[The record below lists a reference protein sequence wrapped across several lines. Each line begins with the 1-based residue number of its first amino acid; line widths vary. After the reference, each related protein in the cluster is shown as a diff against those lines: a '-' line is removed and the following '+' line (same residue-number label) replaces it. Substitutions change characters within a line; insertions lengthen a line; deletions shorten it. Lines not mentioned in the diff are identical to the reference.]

1 MSAAGARSAT
11 KKTTKIVLSAAAL
24 TAAVG
29 LGTAA
34 VIFGPAAAIS
44 REPAPNASDMLAAQL
59 DPRQGSPLV
68 RVAIVKPAG
77 ASERAFTGIISARVQ
92 SNLGFRVPGKVVERF
107 IDAGQEVYAGQPLMR
122 LDPKDLD
129 LALTAKE
136 NAVAAAR
143 ALAAQAR
150 ADEARY
156 RQLTADGWVSRQRY
170 DQAKAAADS
179 AEAQLTAAEAQAD
192 VARNEAGYSLLL
204 ADADGTVVET
214 LAEPGQVVAAGQTVA
229 KLAHAGPREAVVDLP
244 ETVRPA
250 IGSPAQARVYG
261 GGPTPSPAHLRQLS
275 DAADPATRTYEAR
288 YVLDGNASR
297 APLGATVTV
306 SVATGG
312 TTEAAKVPLGAL
324 YDDGKSSG
332 IWVVDPHSS
341 SVSLRAVQVR
351 RLAKE
356 IAVVSGVES
365 GERVVALGA
374 HLLHQGA
381 RVRLADDREASQ

>member
-11 KKTTKIVLSAAAL
+11 KKTSKVVLSAAAL

-29 LGTAA
+29 FGTAA
-34 VIFGPAAAIS
+34 VMFGPAAAVS
-44 REPAPNASDMLAAQL
+44 RVPAPNASDILAAQL
-59 DPRQGSPLV
+59 DPRQGPPLV
-68 RVAIVKPAG
+68 QIAVAKPAG
-77 ASERAFTGIISARVQ
+77 TSERAFTGIISARVQ
-92 SNLGFRVPGKVVERF
+92 SNLGFRVPGKVVERLV
-107 IDAGQEVYAGQPLMR
+107 DVGQEVRAGQPLMR

-143 ALAAQAR
+143 ALAAQTR

-156 RQLTADGWVSRQRY
+156 RQLAAEGWAPRQRY

-214 LAEPGQVVAAGQTVA
+214 LAEPGQVIAAGQTVV
-229 KLAHAGPREAVVDLP
+229 KLAHAGPREATVNLP

-250 IGSPAQARVYG
+250 IGSPALASVYG
-261 GGPTPSPAHLRQLS
+261 SESVPSPAHLRQFS
-275 DAADPATRTYEAR
+275 DAADPSTRTYEAR
-288 YVLDGNASR
+288 YVLDGDASR

-306 SVATGG
+306 SVATGR
-312 TTEAAKVPLGAL
+312 TTQAAEVPLGAL
-324 YDDGKSSG
+324 YDDGTSSDV
-332 IWVVDPHSS
+332 WVVDPHSS

-356 IAVVSGVES
+356 TAVVSGVEP

-374 HLLHQGA
+374 HLLHQGD
-381 RVRLADDREASQ
+381 RVRLADDRRAAQ

>member
-11 KKTTKIVLSAAAL
+11 KKTSKIVLAAAAL

-34 VIFGPAAAIS
+34 VILGPAAAIS
-44 REPAPNASDMLAAQL
+44 REPDRAQL

-68 RVAIVKPAG
+68 QIAVAKPAG
-77 ASERAFTGIISARVQ
+77 ASERAFTGIISARIQ
-92 SNLGFRVPGKVVERF
+92 SNLGFRVPGKVVGRLV
-107 IDAGQEVYAGQPLMR
+107 DVGQEVYAGQPLMR
-122 LDPKDLD
+122 LDPKDFE

-170 DQAKAAADS
+170 DQAKAAADN

-192 VARNEAGYSLLL
+192 VARNEAGYSRLL

-214 LAEPGQVVAAGQTVA
+214 LAEPGQVVAAGQTVV
-229 KLAHAGPREAVVDLP
+229 KLAHAGAREATVNLP

-250 IGSPAQARVYG
+250 IGSPALARVYG
-261 GGPTPSPAHLRQLS
+261 SASVPSPAHLRQLS
-275 DAADPATRTYEAR
+275 DAADPSTRTYEAR
-288 YVLDGNASR
+288 YVLDGDASR
-297 APLGATVTV
+297 APLGATVTI
-306 SVATGG
+306 SVATDG
-312 TTEAAKVPLGAL
+312 TTEAAEVPLGAL

-332 IWVVDPHSS
+332 VWVVDPHSS
-341 SVSLRAVQVR
+341 SVLLRAVQVR

-356 IAVVSGVES
+356 IAVVSGVEP

-374 HLLHQGA
+374 HLLHQGE
-381 RVRLADDREASQ
+381 RVRLVDDRGAAQ

>member
-1 MSAAGARSAT
+1 MSAAGAATT
-11 KKTTKIVLSAAAL
+11 KKTSKIVISVAAL

-44 REPAPNASDMLAAQL
+44 REPDRAAQL
-59 DPRQGSPLV
+59 DPRQGSQLV
-68 RVAIVKPAG
+68 QIAVAKPAE

-92 SNLGFRVPGKVVERF
+92 SNLGFRVPGKVIERLV
-107 IDAGQEVYAGQPLMR
+107 DAGQDVHAGQPLMR

-156 RQLTADGWVSRQRY
+156 RQRRADGWVSQQKY

-179 AEAQLTAAEAQAD
+179 AEAQLAAAAAQAD
-192 VARNEAGYSLLL
+192 VARNEAGYSRLL
-204 ADADGTVVET
+204 ADANGTVLET
-214 LAEPGQVVAAGQTVA
+214 LAEPGQVVAAGQTVV
-229 KLAHAGPREAVVDLP
+229 KLAHAGPREATVNLP

-250 IGSPAQARVYG
+250 IGSPALARVYG
-261 GGPTPSPAHLRQLS
+261 SASVPSPAHLRQLS
-275 DAADPATRTYEAR
+275 DAADPSTRTYEAR
-288 YVLDGNASR
+288 YVLDGDASR

-312 TTEAAKVPLGAL
+312 TTEAAEVPLGAL

-332 IWVVDPHSS
+332 VWAVDPHSS
-341 SVSLRAVQVR
+341 SVLWRAVQVR

-356 IAVVSGVES
+356 IAVVSGVEP

-374 HLLHQGA
+374 HLLHQGE
-381 RVRLADDREASQ
+381 RVRLVDNRRAAQ

>member
-1 MSAAGARSAT
+1 MSAAGARSAM
-11 KKTTKIVLSAAAL
+11 KKTSKIVLSAAAL
-24 TAAVG
+24 TAAVS
-29 LGTAA
+29 LGAAA

-44 REPAPNASDMLAAQL
+44 REPDRAAQL
-59 DPRQGSPLV
+59 DPRQGSQLV
-68 RVAIVKPAG
+68 QIARAKPAV
-77 ASERAFTGIISARVQ
+77 ASGRVFTGLIAARVE
-92 SNLGFRVPGKVVERF
+92 SNLGFRVPGKVVERLV
-107 IDAGQEVYAGQPLMR
+107 DVGQEVYASQPLMR

-129 LALTAKE
+129 LALTAKK

-179 AEAQLTAAEAQAD
+179 AEAQLAAAEAQAD
-192 VARNEAGYSLLL
+192 VARNEARYSRLL
-204 ADADGTVVET
+204 ADADGTIVET
-214 LAEPGQVVAAGQTVA
+214 LAEPGQVVAAGQTVV
-229 KLAHAGPREAVVDLP
+229 KLAHAGPREAVVNLP

-261 GGPTPSPAHLRQLS
+261 GGSAPSPAHLRQLS
-275 DAADPATRTYEAR
+275 DAADPSTRTYEAR
-288 YVLDGNASR
+288 YLLDGDASR

-312 TTEAAKVPLGAL
+312 TTEAAEVPLAAL

-332 IWVVDPHSS
+332 VWVVDPHSS
-341 SVSLRAVQVR
+341 SVLLRAVQVR
-351 RLAKE
+351 PLAKE
-356 IAVVSGVES
+356 IAVVSRIET
-365 GERVVALGA
+365 GERVEALGA
-374 HLLHQGA
+374 DSLHQGE
-381 RVRLADDREASQ
+381 RVRLVDNRRAAQ